1 MTLLRSRLGA
11 WIQAIRDDEGAAAS
25 LGVRVLA
32 GKRIIFLLAAV
43 GCAAAGVLWLATS
56 VSFQPKTFF
65 GIQWTAYMIFM
76 ALAGGLGTFE
86 GPILGA
92 ILFFFIQNQFGE
104 IGVWY
109 LVGLG
114 VTAVLFALFLPRGIW
129 SLVEDRIGLRL
140 IPVGYRVRTAVPIPE
155 RTRIPTRVA
164 QAAVQPAV
172 VVEPDTYAKQLPSA
186 RVWRWAGSISI
197 EWSFVIRRQRPPA

>member
-1 MTLLRSRLGA
+1 LLTLLRSRLGA

-92 ILFFFIQNQFGE
+92 ILFFSYKINSE
-104 IGVWY
+104 RS
-109 LVGLG
+109 
-114 VTAVLFALFLPRGIW
+114 ASGIW
-129 SLVEDRIGLRL
+129 SGL
-140 IPVGYRVRTAVPIPE
+140 A
-155 RTRIPTRVA
+155 
-164 QAAVQPAV
+164 
-172 VVEPDTYAKQLPSA
+172 
-186 RVWRWAGSISI
+186 
-197 EWSFVIRRQRPPA
+197 